1 MCVPKTRNAS
11 ASQLTTWPRR
21 PFRLTLNRRNNPSKR
36 CVMRTATIKLALLTL
51 GLLISV
57 QAQTQRNSRSVSA
70 NAGSVCIAP
79 VPRPTSGEKSLYNPT
94 GGNSISVY
102 SVRIDDRL
110 PVVTSDS
117 SPLKISGLA
126 PRRKHLVK
134 IIGDG
139 ELKESF
145 RFKFSSYSS
154 NKLCLWFKP
163 LYETWTL
170 WEAKNSG
177 AECQCK

>member
-1 MCVPKTRNAS
+1 MILPE
-11 ASQLTTWPRR
+11 
-21 PFRLTLNRRNNPSKR
+21 R
-36 CVMRTATIKLALLTL
+36 CRMGTATVKLVLLVL
-51 GLLISV
+51 GLLTSV
-57 QAQTQRNSRSVSA
+57 QSQAQMRRDSRRVRT